1 MLRAHWILL
10 LVGSAIVGMA
20 PGTIAAE
27 DKPIDARLAP
37 VAPLLDNLTI
47 ALVRVD
53 MRRVDPA
60 KAEKL
65 ALLVGLSATAG
76 FDVADLRHDLEI
88 MVKSFLESGGE
99 DLFFVATLADISS
112 SPPFVAIPI
121 RNGAKPERLL
131 KWLEQTDRVVRQQ
144 QGNVVIGSSQAVAD
158 RLKSLQPFRHRAI
171 EEAFAI
177 PEDSPVQVIV
187 SLPVEVR
194 PFLTQLYPKLPR
206 EIGGGST
213 QAIVDNVEWASLG
226 FTLSPALVPR
236 LTIKSKSEAG
246 AKELEATLRQING
259 RIAELPAVKQSL
271 SDSGKLFARLQ
282 PQVDG
287 DRLVTRLNADESE
300 SILQELAAGP
310 IAQAQRSAL
319 QTQSMN
325 NLKQIGLAM
334 HNYHDRDKKF
344 PPAASRSK
352 DGKPLLSWR
361 VHLLPFL
368 GQQALYD
375 QFKLDEPWDGPNNRP
390 LATTL
395 PKVYL
400 SPSALELAKEGKTR
414 YVAPTGK
421 KSIFESPQGTPI
433 VNVLDGTSNTVLVLE
448 TIPAKAVVWTKPDDW
463 DFDANDPG
471 KGIVDEQ
478 HDGWLSLF
486 ADGSV
491 RLLPKKLDKQNF
503 RRLLQMN
510 DGEIIDPF

>member
-1 MLRAHWILL
+1 M
-10 LVGSAIVGMA
+10 
-20 PGTIAAE
+20 
-27 DKPIDARLAP
+27 RLAP

-206 EIGGGST
+206 RDWRRLDTGDRRQRGMG
-213 QAIVDNVEWASLG
+213 VLG
-226 FTLSPALVPR
+226 FHALARARPAIDDQEQVGSRRQRTRSNPAADQRPDRRTPCRKAIPVR
-236 LTIKSKSEAG
+236 LRE
-246 AKELEATLRQING
+246 TLR
-259 RIAELPAVKQSL
+259 AVC
-271 SDSGKLFARLQ
+271 
-282 PQVDG
+282 
-287 DRLVTRLNADESE
+287 
-300 SILQELAAGP
+300 
-310 IAQAQRSAL
+310 
-319 QTQSMN
+319 
-325 NLKQIGLAM
+325 
-334 HNYHDRDKKF
+334 
-344 PPAASRSK
+344 
-352 DGKPLLSWR
+352 
-361 VHLLPFL
+361 
-368 GQQALYD
+368 
-375 QFKLDEPWDGPNNRP
+375 NRKWT
-390 LATTL
+390 AT
-395 PKVYL
+395 
-400 SPSALELAKEGKTR
+400 
-414 YVAPTGK
+414 
-421 KSIFESPQGTPI
+421 
-433 VNVLDGTSNTVLVLE
+433 
-448 TIPAKAVVWTKPDDW
+448 
-463 DFDANDPG
+463 
-471 KGIVDEQ
+471 
-478 HDGWLSLF
+478 
-486 ADGSV
+486 GS
-491 RLLPKKLDKQNF
+491 
-503 RRLLQMN
+503 
-510 DGEIIDPF
+510 